1 MHAERIKSLPR
12 ILQLLLMSIV
22 SIAAVAQAPSGTR
35 DPVYGF
41 DPFLYNGR
49 MYYYSPQPGTL
60 GTQYL
65 YDAFDPHGSL
75 TVKGATYSN
84 LVLNYDLYN
93 QQLIM
98 EYKNSLGSSC
108 LVAISDAWLESFT
121 LVGCNYE
128 IVAEADGNKRI
139 YQVLGKSPAKV
150 LYYQAKELL
159 LDNMKNSKDH
169 YFSTIRM
176 KKYVMTKGNLSAF
189 YNNRSFVKA
198 FNPGVHNLIKKHIR
212 NHSINV
218 KEASDLI
225 MTELINYCNTL
236 PGL

>member
-1 MHAERIKSLPR
+1 MQAKRMKSLPG
-12 ILQLLLMSIV
+12 ILLLLLLAVV
-22 SIAAVAQAPSGTR
+22 SIAAVAQVPSGSQ

-49 MYYYSPQPGTL
+49 MYYFSPQPGTL

-65 YDAFDPHGSL
+65 SGEFDSRGSV
-75 TVKGATYSN
+75 TVKGVTYAN

-98 EYKNSLGSSC
+98 EYRNSLGSSC

-121 LVGCNYE
+121 LGGSYFE
-128 IVAEADGNKRI
+128 IVTEANADKRI
-139 YQVLGKSPAKV
+139 YQVLGKGPAKV
-150 LYYQAKELL
+150 MYYRNRELL
-159 LDNMKNSKDH
+159 IDNMKSSKNH
-169 YFSTIRM
+169 YFSTIRI
-176 KKYVMTKGNLSAF
+176 KKYLQIQGNLTS
-189 YNNRSFVKA
+189 YYTNWNFVKA
-198 FNPGVHNLIKKHIR
+198 FNPGIQNLIKKYIR

-218 KEASDLI
+218 KEASDFS
-225 MTELINYCNTL
+225 MTDLINYCNTL